1 MPDRSVDL
9 GLKHSFTMVELM
21 VVFAILAILI
31 SLLQP
36 SLKSI
41 QDNSDNVLCQNNLKS
56 IANATQMYYQD
67 HDGWLP
73 VSHGPGG
80 YYLAWP
86 IELSDYLGLNFTN
99 HNTMVAEGTV
109 VECPSHN
116 FRGYEN
122 IPAYLG
128 GYGFNHSS
136 MGWTTHPAFVSGP
149 DSTRQK
155 IYTVTKPED
164 TIYITDS
171 LDYNPNYIGNTFML
185 KYSYRP
191 TSLNVNLMYDRHQ
204 GDFNVFWL
212 DFSVR
217 RENWFDLS
225 AGRHGDVNWYY
236 HREK

>member
-1 MPDRSVDL
+1 
-9 GLKHSFTMVELM
+9 MVELM
-21 VVFAILAILI
+21 VVFAILAILV

-41 QDNSDNVLCQNNLKS
+41 KNNSDNVLCQNNLKS
-56 IANATQMYYQD
+56 IANATQIYSQD
-67 HDGWLP
+67 YDGWLP
-73 VSHGPGG
+73 VSHGPGV

-86 IELSDYLGLNFTN
+86 IELSEYLDLNFTS
-99 HNTMVAEGTV
+99 TSSMVAEGTL

-116 FRGYEN
+116 FRKFNN

-136 MGWTTHPAFVSGP
+136 MGWTTHPAYNVGP
-149 DSTRQK
+149 SQRRQK
-155 IYTVTKPED
+155 IHTVTNPSD
-164 TIYITDS
+164 TVYITDS
-171 LDYNPNYIGNTFML
+171 LDYDPSYIFNTYQL

-225 AGRHGDVNWYY
+225 AGRNGDANWFY